1 MLSSGKPFRRYLA
14 IQGCVNTLVC
24 EQRFALGRFESAALL
39 AHFRSLFKDSRI
51 RSMIRTTLLFALF
64 AFAVSKCVLSQLPE
78 PPFKKTAEVEG
89 VSEYLLA
96 NNCRVLLVPDDSS
109 NSVTVNMTVLVG
121 SRHEGYGEAGMAH
134 LLEHM
139 LFKGTPSHGDIDK
152 ELKERGV
159 LDMNGTTDYDRTN
172 YYETLPASDENLN
185 WTIAMEADRL
195 ANCFIR
201 GEDLFSEMTVVR
213 NEFEAGED
221 SPNSILM
228 QRIMANAYEWHNYGK
243 SVIGNRAD
251 IERVPVNRLRAFYKK
266 YYRPDN
272 VVLIVAGK
280 FDPEKAIAAAVTHFG
295 SLEKAGSP
303 LEPTYTVEP
312 TQDGERIVYLNRV
325 GEVALIGVAYHVPAM
340 AHADSAALTVL
351 EHILGTEPSGRLY
364 QSLVKTRQASAVT
377 SMHQAGYDPGMFGCL
392 IQINRDIQ
400 VDTVRESLSKI
411 LQGIVKDGVTEEEV
425 NRAIRE
431 LTNETEKALTNTGTL
446 SYQLSNWIAYGD
458 WRLFFLNR
466 DRIESVKPEDVK
478 RVAELYLKDSNR
490 TTGIFV
496 PTPAPDRSAIAQRPK
511 IDSLVS
517 GYTGRELVSKGEQF
531 APTPEN
537 IAARTF
543 RGKLDSGLK
552 YALLPKQVRGDR
564 FFLKLTLRFGNE
576 ATLNTPKNL
585 QASKLLGDAWLL
597 GTEKFNEAALKDK
610 LDELKAECTAS
621 SESGAVTFQVT
632 GRKKNFAETI
642 SLLTEILRHPTF
654 PNDEFE
660 LLKTQKRSEI
670 ESARTDPNYLAQ
682 VALSRK
688 LAPVSTT
695 SIHYVP
701 TTDESLERLGA
712 VQVSDVRELVKRFI
726 SGTHGE
732 ITAVGAFDKE
742 PAIIQFNAMTS
753 DWKSAEPYTR
763 IAKPFLKVEPETI
776 SIETPDKENAVLMAA
791 ANLEIRSDD
800 PDWEAIYIAN
810 DILGGGSLSSRLGE
824 RVREQEG
831 LSYGVGSHFIAKSLD
846 RSAVFMTFAIT
857 NPINRDKLV
866 STIDE
871 VFDDF
876 MKNGVKEAEIESA
889 KTSYLKQLEETL
901 SNDSQLMSTLHQ
913 YQEADRDESFLSR
926 RQRNVKGLTKATVDA
941 VVKKLLNQKKLVIVT
956 AGDFQGKK

>member
-1 MLSSGKPFRRYLA
+1 MFQY
-14 IQGCVNTLVC
+14 TLIFTLIVLLTLT
-24 EQRFALGRFESAALL
+24 ADSAQN
-39 AHFRSLFKDSRI
+39 S
-51 RSMIRTTLLFALF
+51 
-64 AFAVSKCVLSQLPE
+64 E
-78 PPFKKTAEVEG
+78 PPYKKTTEVEG
-89 VSEYLLA
+89 VTEYLLA
-96 NNCRVLLVPDDSS
+96 NNLRVVLVPDESS
-109 NSVTVNMTVLVG
+109 NSITVNMTVLVG

-139 LFKGTPSHGDIDK
+139 LFKGTPSHGNIDK

-195 ANCFIR
+195 TNCFIR

-213 NEFEAGED
+213 NEFESGED
-221 SPNSILM
+221 SPNAILM

-280 FDPEKAIAAAVTHFG
+280 FDPEKAIAAAVAHFG
-295 SLEKAGSP
+295 SLEKGSTS

-325 GEVALIGVAYHVPAM
+325 GEVALLGVAYHVPAM
-340 AHADSAALTVL
+340 AHSDSAALTVL
-351 EHILGTEPSGRLY
+351 EQILGTEPSGRLY
-364 QSLVKTRQASAVT
+364 QSLVKTGQASAVS

-400 VDTVRESLSKI
+400 VDAVRVSLNKV
-411 LQGIVKDGVTEEEV
+411 LQSIVDDGVTEEEV

-431 LTNETEKALTNTGTL
+431 LTNRKENAQTNTATL
-446 SYQLSNWIAYGD
+446 ANELSNWVAYGD
-458 WRLFFLNR
+458 WRLFFLER
-466 DRIESVKPEDVK
+466 DRIETVKPEDVK
-478 RVAELYLKDSNR
+478 RVAQLYFKDSNR

-496 PTPAPDRSAIAQRPK
+496 PTPEPDRSAIAQRPK
-511 IDSLVS
+511 IDAMVS
-517 GYTGRELVSKGEQF
+517 GYTGRESVSKGEVF
-531 APTPEN
+531 EPTPEN

-543 RGKLDSGLK
+543 RGKLDSGIR

-576 ATLNTPKNL
+576 ATLNTPRNI
-585 QASKLLGDAWLL
+585 QAGKLLGDAWLL
-597 GTEKFNEAALKDK
+597 GTEKYSETALQDK
-610 LDELKAECTAS
+610 LEELKAECTAS
-621 SESGAVTFQVT
+621 SETGAITFQVT
-632 GRKKNFAETI
+632 GRKKNFSETI
-642 SLLTEILRHPTF
+642 DLLTEILRHPTF
-654 PNDEFE
+654 PSDEIG

-682 VALSRK
+682 IALSRK
-688 LAPVSTT
+688 LAPVPTT

-701 TTDESLERLGA
+701 TTDDSLERLEA
-712 VQVSDVRELVKRFI
+712 LQVSDVRELYKRFM
-726 SGTHGE
+726 SGSYGE
-732 ITAVGAFDKE
+732 MTLVGAFDKDL
-742 PAIIQFNAMTS
+742 ALKQTNAMTME
-753 DWKSAEPYTR
+753 WTSAVPFAR
-763 IAKPFLKVEPETI
+763 VAKPFLAVEPDTI

-791 ANLEIRSDD
+791 TNLEIRSDD
-800 PDWEAIYIAN
+800 PDWEALYIAN

-831 LSYGVGSHFIAKSLD
+831 LSYGVGSHFVAKAID
-846 RSAVFMTFAIT
+846 RSAVFMTYAIT
-857 NPINRDKLV
+857 NPTNRDKLIR
-866 STIDE
+866 TIDE

-876 MKNGVKEAEIESA
+876 LRNGVKQEELESA
-889 KTSYLKQLEETL
+889 RTSYLKQLEETL

-913 YQEADRDESFLSR
+913 YQEVGRDESFIAR
-926 RQRNVKGLTKATVDA
+926 RQRNVKELTKASVDA
-941 VVKKLLNQKKLVIVT
+941 VINKLLNQRKLVIVT
-956 AGDFQGKK
+956 AGDFQTVKAVSK

>member
-1 MLSSGKPFRRYLA
+1 
-14 IQGCVNTLVC
+14 
-24 EQRFALGRFESAALL
+24 
-39 AHFRSLFKDSRI
+39 
-51 RSMIRTTLLFALF
+51 MIRITLLFALM
-64 AFAVSKCVLSQLPE
+64 AFAVPQFVLAQSSE
-78 PPFKKTAEVEG
+78 PPYKKTTEVEG
-89 VSEYLLA
+89 VSEYLLT
-96 NNCRVLLVPDDSS
+96 NGCRVLLVPDESS
-109 NSVTVNMTVLVG
+109 NSITVNMTVLVG

-139 LFKGTPSHGDIDK
+139 LFKGTPNHGNIDK

-195 ANCFIR
+195 TNCFIR

-213 NEFEAGED
+213 NEFESGED

-280 FDPEKAIAAAVTHFG
+280 FDPEKAIAAAVSHFG
-295 SLEKAGSP
+295 SLEKGSTP

-325 GEVALIGVAYHVPAM
+325 GEVALLGVAYHVPAI

-364 QSLVKTRQASAVT
+364 ESLVKTRQASAVT

-400 VDTVRESLSKI
+400 VDAVRESLSKI
-411 LQGIVKDGVTEEEV
+411 LQSIVQGGVTEEEV

-431 LTNETEKALTNTGTL
+431 LTNRKENAQTNTATL
-446 SYQLSNWIAYGD
+446 AYELSNWVAYGD
-458 WRLFFLNR
+458 WRLFFLER
-466 DRIESVKPEDVK
+466 DRIETVKTEDVK
-478 RVAELYLKDSNR
+478 RVAQLYFKDSNR

-496 PTPAPDRSAIAQRPK
+496 PTPEPDRSAIAQRPK
-511 IDSLVS
+511 IDALVS
-517 GYTGRELVSKGEQF
+517 GYTGRESVSKGEVF
-531 APTPEN
+531 EPTPEN

-543 RGKLDSGLK
+543 RGKLDSGIK

-576 ATLNTPKNL
+576 ANLNTPRNI
-585 QASKLLGDAWLL
+585 QAGKLLGDAWLL
-597 GTEKFNEAALKDK
+597 GTKKYSESALQDK
-610 LDELKAECTAS
+610 LDELKAECTVS
-621 SESGAVTFQVT
+621 SETGAITFQMT
-632 GRKKNFAETI
+632 GRKKNFSETI
-642 SLLTEILRHPTF
+642 DLLTEILRHPTF
-654 PNDEFE
+654 PSDEIE

-670 ESARTDPNYLAQ
+670 ESARTDPNFLAQ

-688 LAPVSTT
+688 LAPVPTT

-701 TTDESLERLGA
+701 TTDESLERLEA
-712 VQVSDVRELVKRFI
+712 VQVNDVRELYKRFL
-726 SGTHGE
+726 SGSYGE
-732 ITAVGAFDKE
+732 MTLVGAFDKE
-742 PAIIQFNAMTS
+742 PALKQTNAMTME
-753 DWKSAEPYTR
+753 WTSAEPYAR
-763 IAKPFLKVEPETI
+763 VAKSYLAVEPDTI

-791 ANLEIRSDD
+791 TNLEIRSDD
-800 PDWEAIYIAN
+800 PDWEALYIAN
-810 DILGGGSLSSRLGE
+810 DILGGGSLTSRLGE

-831 LSYGVGSHFIAKSLD
+831 LSYGVGSQFVAKSID
-846 RSAVFMTFAIT
+846 RSAVFMTYAIT
-857 NPINRDKLV
+857 NPTNRDKLV
-866 STIDE
+866 KTIDE

-876 MKNGVKEAEIESA
+876 IKNGVQQEEIDSA
-889 KTSYLKQLEETL
+889 RTSYLKQLEEML

-913 YQEADRDESFLSR
+913 YQEAGRDETFIAR
-926 RQRNVKGLTKATVDA
+926 RQRNVKELTKASVDA
-941 VVKKLLNQKKLVIVT
+941 VLKKLLNQKKLVIVT
-956 AGDFQGKK
+956 AGDFQGKNAAGK